1 MNYFFKKEE
10 KMNIT
15 KSILLSFALI
25 LLVPHISFTEV
36 KPRYVIKLAAI
47 APEGTQWSDVGLEF
61 GNFVFQNT
69 GGEVKVVWYLGGV
82 MGDEPDVIRK
92 IKLGQ
97 LHGGVFTAVG
107 LEKIVPEIRVLTLP
121 NLFRNYEEVDYV
133 LQKLTPT
140 LKKLFDERGFVLF
153 GWVEVGFAYFFSTKY
168 IMTIEDLRKTKI
180 WTWSGYPL
188 IEAVAKIME
197 YGTTVPLGFPDVLM
211 GLKTG
216 LIETFFSPLYAAV
229 ATQWYQYAKY
239 INIAPVA
246 YTPGGALLDKKTFNS
261 IPGNFQKIY
270 MEAAEQ
276 TIAKCSDII
285 RKEHMK
291 ALEGMKKRGIQ
302 VLDPPPEVR
311 LQNER
316 KAIEVYSKIGEQFYP
331 KWLFDEVMN
340 LLEEYRSQH
349 K

>member
-1 MNYFFKKEE
+1 MY
-10 KMNIT
+10 IT
-15 KSILLSFALI
+15 KSVLLFFVLI
-25 LLVPHISFTEV
+25 LLLSPFSTAGE
-36 KPRYVIKLAAI
+36 KPKYVVKLAAI
-47 APEGTQWSDVGLEF
+47 APEGTQWSDVGKEF
-61 GNFVFQNT
+61 ADAVYKNT
-69 GGEVKVVWYLGGV
+69 GEQVRVVFYLGGV

-97 LHGGVFTAVG
+97 LQGGIFTAVG

-121 NLFRNYEEVDYV
+121 NLFRSYDEVDFV
-133 LQKLTPT
+133 IEKLTP
-140 LKKLFDERGFVLF
+140 KFKELFDERGFVLF

-168 IMTIEDLRKTKI
+168 IMTMDDLRKTKI

-246 YTPGGALLDKKTFNS
+246 YTPGGALLDKKTFTS
-261 IPGNFQKIY
+261 MPKDFQKVY
-270 MEAAEQ
+270 VETANQ

-285 RKEHMK
+285 RKEHIN

-302 VLDPPPEVR
+302 VLDPPPDVR
-311 LQNER
+311 LENEK
-316 KAIEVYSKIGEQFYP
+316 KATEIYSKIGEQFYP
-331 KWLFDEVMN
+331 KWLFDNVMD
-340 LLEEYRSQH
+340 LLTEYRSRQ

>member
-1 MNYFFKKEE
+1 
-10 KMNIT
+10 MNIT
-15 KSILLSFALI
+15 KSLL
-25 LLVPHISFTEV
+25 ISSVLFFISIIKLPAEETEP
-36 KPRYVIKLAAI
+36 KYIIKLAAI
-47 APEGTQWSDVGLEF
+47 ALEGTQWSDMGKEF
-61 GNFVFQNT
+61 ADLVYKNPSGQ
-69 GGEVKVVWYLGGV
+69 VKVVFYLGEV

-92 IKLGQ
+92 ITLGQ
-97 LHGGVFTAVG
+97 LQGGVFTAVG

-121 NLFRNYEEVDYV
+121 NLFRSYDEVDFV
-133 LQKLTPT
+133 LEKLTP
-140 LKKLFDERGFVLF
+140 KFKRLFEERGFILF

-168 IMTIEDLRKTKI
+168 IMTMEDLRKTKI

-197 YGTTVPLGFPDVLM
+197 YGTTVSLGFPDVLM

-229 ATQWYQYAKY
+229 ATQWYQYARY

-246 YTPGGALLDKKTFNS
+246 YTPGGALLDKKTFKS
-261 IPGNFQKIY
+261 MPENFQKVYID
-270 MEAAEQ
+270 AANL
-276 TIAKCSDII
+276 TIARCSDII
-285 RKEHMK
+285 RKEHIN

-311 LQNER
+311 LENEK
-316 KAIEVYSKIGEQFYP
+316 KAIEIYSKIGEQFYP
-331 KWLFDEVMN
+331 KWLFDEVMI
-340 LLEEYRSQH
+340 LLDDYRSGQ

>member
-1 MNYFFKKEE
+1 
-10 KMNIT
+10 MNIT
-15 KSILLSFALI
+15 KCFLSLMLSLF
-25 LLVPHISFTEV
+25 VFISKSPAGET
-36 KPRYVIKLAAI
+36 KPDYIIKLAAI
-47 APEGTQWSDVGLEF
+47 APEGTQWSDVGKEF
-61 GNFVFQNT
+61 ADIVYKET
-69 GGEVKVVWYLGGV
+69 GGKVKVVFYLGGV

-97 LHGGVFTAVG
+97 LQGGIFTAVG

-121 NLFRNYEEVDYV
+121 NLFRSYDEVDFV
-133 LQKLTPT
+133 LEKLTP
-140 LKKLFDERGFVLF
+140 KFKELFDERGFVLF

-168 IMTIEDLRKTKI
+168 IMTMEDLRKTKI

-188 IEAVAKIME
+188 IEAVAKIMD

-246 YTPGGALLDKKTFNS
+246 YTPGGALLDKKTFTS
-261 IPGNFQKIY
+261 MSRDFQKVYI
-270 MEAAEQ
+270 ETANQ

-285 RKEHMK
+285 RKEHMN

-302 VLDPPPEVR
+302 VLDPPFDVR
-311 LQNER
+311 LENEK
-316 KAIEVYSKIGEQFYP
+316 KANEIYSKIGEQFYP

-340 LLEEYRSQH
+340 LLNEYRSRKQ
-349 K
+349 

>member
-1 MNYFFKKEE
+1 
-10 KMNIT
+10 MNIT
-15 KSILLSFALI
+15 KSVLSFFVLI
-25 LLVPHISFTEV
+25 LLLTAISTAEE
-36 KPRYVIKLAAI
+36 KPEYVIKLAAI
-47 APEGTQWSDVGLEF
+47 APEGTQWSDVGKEF
-61 GNFVFQNT
+61 ADMVYKNT
-69 GGEVKVVWYLGGV
+69 GGQVRVVFYLGGV

-97 LHGGVFTAVG
+97 LQGGIFTAVG

-140 LKKLFDERGFVLF
+140 FKKLFDERGFVLF

-168 IMTIEDLRKTKI
+168 IMTMEDLRKTKI

-239 INIAPVA
+239 INLAPVA
-246 YTPGGALLDKKTFNS
+246 YTPGGALLDKKTFKS
-261 IPGNFQKIY
+261 LPDDFQKVYIDT
-270 MEAAEQ
+270 AEQ

-285 RKEHMK
+285 RKEHMN

-311 LQNER
+311 LENEK
-316 KAIEVYSKIGEQFYP
+316 KAIEIYAKVGEQFYP
-331 KWLFDEVMN
+331 KWLFDNVMD
-340 LLEEYRSQH
+340 LLTEYRSKQ

>member
-1 MNYFFKKEE
+1 
-10 KMNIT
+10 MNIT
-15 KSILLSFALI
+15 KSYVGLI
-25 LLVPHISFTEV
+25 LISIMFSLFSNARGDDK
-36 KPRYVIKLAAI
+36 KPAFLIKLAAI
-47 APEGTQWSDVGLEF
+47 APEGTQWSDVGKEF
-61 GNFVFQNT
+61 ADIVYNNT
-69 GGEVKVVWYLGGV
+69 NKNVKILFYLGGV

-97 LHGGVFTAVG
+97 IQGGIFTAVG

-133 LQKLTPT
+133 LEKMTP
-140 LKKLFDERGFVLF
+140 KFKQLFDERGFLLF
-153 GWVEVGFAYFFSTKY
+153 GWVEVGFAYFLSTKY
-168 IMTIEDLRKTKI
+168 IMTMDDLKKTKI

-188 IEAVAKIME
+188 VEAVAKIMD

-216 LIETFFSPLYAAV
+216 LIDTVFSPLYAAV
-229 ATQWYQYAKY
+229 ATQWYRYTKY
-239 INIAPVA
+239 INLAPIA
-246 YTPGGALLDKKTFNS
+246 YTPGGALLLKKTFLS
-261 IPGNFQKIY
+261 MPEEY
-270 MEAAEQ
+270 RRVYEDAAER

-285 RKEHMK
+285 RKEHMN

-311 LQNER
+311 LENEK
-316 KAIEVYSKIGEQFYP
+316 KAQEIYEKLGDQFYP
-331 KWLFDEVMN
+331 KWIYDEVMK
-340 LLEEYRSQH
+340 LLREYRERQ

>member
-1 MNYFFKKEE
+1 MNKSKVLLFFFAFFPAFCTQLLAEESHPEYF
-10 KMNIT
+10 
-15 KSILLSFALI
+15 
-25 LLVPHISFTEV
+25 
-36 KPRYVIKLAAI
+36 IKLAAI
-47 APEGTQWSDVGLEF
+47 APEGTQWSDVGKEF
-61 GNFVFQNT
+61 SEMVYKNSDGRVRVVF
-69 GGEVKVVWYLGGV
+69 YLGGI

-97 LHGGVFTAVG
+97 LQGGIFTAVG

-121 NLFRNYEEVDYV
+121 NLFRSYDEVDFV
-133 LQKLTPT
+133 LEKLTP
-140 LKKLFDERGFVLF
+140 KFKELFDKRGFVLF

-168 IMTIEDLRKTKI
+168 IMTMEDLRKTKI

-246 YTPGGALLDKKTFNS
+246 YTPGGALLYKKTFTS
-261 IPGNFQKIY
+261 MPKDFQKVY
-270 MEAAEQ
+270 VETANQ
-276 TIAKCSDII
+276 TIARCSDII
-285 RKEHMK
+285 RKEHLN

-311 LQNER
+311 LENEK
-316 KAIEVYSKIGEQFYP
+316 KALEIYSKLGEQFYP

-340 LLEEYRSQH
+340 LLNEYRS
-349 K
+349 KKK